1 MGVRD
6 SGPGGLQTPSPLPKK
21 NRSSSVFWVVTKIW
35 EEGVFGVS
43 NMALIHIEREHAN
56 FVLENEMERII
67 DIFGSRAGMQRQLF
81 ILVWL
86 NSYRRDH
93 QLVEL
98 VFLVAC
104 HCIIYVCNLT
114 LICGKINWWID
125 WWFLFSCRAYY
136 LVYRPIHKSYWYCF
150 PDLNLTSPS

>member
-1 MGVRD
+1 MGVRA
-6 SGPGGLQTPSPLPKK
+6 SGPGGLQPPSPPKK

-81 ILVWL
+81 ILV
-86 NSYRRDH
+86 
-93 QLVEL
+93 
-98 VFLVAC
+98 
-104 HCIIYVCNLT
+104 
-114 LICGKINWWID
+114 
-125 WWFLFSCRAYY
+125 
-136 LVYRPIHKSYWYCF
+136 
-150 PDLNLTSPS
+150 